1 MFIRLKIEVISD
13 LPISPLKFLYSF
25 DTIEI
30 KTIDALRKDIINKQL
45 KDQKKNFKI
54 VRLILD
60 KSVLPL
66 SEPTNLLRD
75 FDVVE

>member
-30 KTIDALRKDIINKQL
+30 KTIDSLRKDIINKQL